1 MVSSACLDPL
11 VILKVGQ
18 GSLRFREI
26 EGRVDDVT
34 PDNIK
39 YDVLVVEVFAAAV
52 DGRRNIDVPARAAI
66 DADYICARVTWVI
79 FRPFAGLEGGWN

>member
-11 VILKVGQ
+11 VILEVGQ

-34 PDNIK
+34 PDDIE
-39 YDVLVVEVFAAAV
+39 YDVLVVKVFAAAV
-52 DGRRNIDVPARAAI
+52 DG
-66 DADYICARVTWVI
+66 
-79 FRPFAGLEGGWN
+79 